1 MWERDKLFKKYYNA
15 KDEERKQ
22 NLLDHY
28 KRTRNEVPT
37 LKRKNKTEYYKI
49 YFEKNIKKTKAL

>member
-28 KRTRNEVPT
+28 KRLEMR
-37 LKRKNKTEYYKI
+37 
-49 YFEKNIKKTKAL
+49 

>member
-1 MWERDKLFKKYYNA
+1 MWERVKLFKKYYNA

-28 KRTRNEVPT
+28 KRTRNIKG
-37 LKRKNKTEYYKI
+37 LKILKKQKHYRKE
-49 YFEKNIKKTKAL
+49 LGR